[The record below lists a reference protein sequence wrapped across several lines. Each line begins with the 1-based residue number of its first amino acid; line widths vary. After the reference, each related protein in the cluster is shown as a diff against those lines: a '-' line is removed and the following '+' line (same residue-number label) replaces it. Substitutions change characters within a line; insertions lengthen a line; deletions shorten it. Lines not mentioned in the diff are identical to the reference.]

1 MRFVDSGK
9 QQARLVCG
17 GERFTP
23 SGSDACVQPTIF
35 ADVPQDARVVR
46 EEIVGPVLTIQTAD
60 LAGVGRPERELS
72 IRQQC

>member
-1 MRFVDSGK
+1 MQFVDSGK

-46 EEIVGPVLTIQTAD
+46 EEIVGPVLTIQTF
-60 LAGVGRPERELS
+60 ERQAEAVAMVNDS
-72 IRQQC
+72 T